1 MTKTIRMDTIMQNRI
16 VTQSTL
22 LITDYRCLDHA
33 DFMNGNSLVSRVRQ
47 REMQPEN
54 SDRLRVLVDK

>member
-1 MTKTIRMDTIMQNRI
+1 MQNRI